1 LRWPDG
7 VCAVKGHS
15 SGAVQ
20 GQLTELRGQ
29 VRGVQ
34 PSLCSGESSA
44 VKMQRV
50 REAGRRARE
59 KREEELC

>member
-1 LRWPDG
+1 
-7 VCAVKGHS
+7 VKGHS

>member
-1 LRWPDG
+1 M
-7 VCAVKGHS
+7 KGHS

-20 GQLTELRGQ
+20 GQLIELRGQ

-44 VKMQRV
+44 MKTQRV
-50 REAGRRARE
+50 REAGRRARG
-59 KREEELC
+59 KREEEVC